1 MGKQPGD
8 DAPEYLIIGHITRDV
23 VGDGFRPGGSVIYG
37 ALTASRLGART
48 ALLTSCG
55 EELTLAELEGVEII
69 NQPSDSTTTFNN
81 QYTKQGR
88 KQFLLDRAADLEL
101 DSLPEHWRRAKI
113 IHLAPVAREI
123 DLHTTAGFPQ
133 SRLFFSL
140 QGWLRKWDRSGLVS
154 TAHLPDL
161 GLENLNPR
169 GAFLSIEDL
178 AGDRSQLHRLRD
190 LFPLLF
196 LTLGMAG
203 AELYWKGKM
212 TLIRSQPVEEM
223 DPTGA
228 GDIFAAAFITFFALQ
243 EKPLVESALLASR
256 LAGLSV
262 TRPGIDG
269 VPSAAEINRIM
280 KDH

>member
-8 DAPEYLIIGHITRDV
+8 GAPEYLIIGHITRDV

-37 ALTASRLGART
+37 AITASRLGART

-55 EELTLAELEGVEII
+55 EEIKLAELEGVEII

-88 KQFLLDRAADLEL
+88 KQFLLDRASDLEL
-101 DSLPEHWRRAKI
+101 DSLPERWRRARI

-123 DLHTTAGFPQ
+123 NLHTTAGFPY

-154 TAHLPDL
+154 TAPLPDL
-161 GLENLNPR
+161 ELENLDPC

-178 AGDRSQLHRLRD
+178 AGDRSQISRLRD

-203 AELYWKGKM
+203 AELYREGKM
-212 TLIRSQPVEEM
+212 TPIHSLPVEEL

-243 EKPLVESALLASR
+243 EKPLVESSLLASR

-262 TRPGIDG
+262 TRPGIEG
-269 VPSAAEINRIM
+269 VPSAAEIDRIM